1 MHSTGF
7 DLTEMLAAIDSVL
20 DDFQLTNTLNIILSS
35 LCGIVVIWH
44 FAQITIQ
51 NLLRGGEGFSFENY
65 KKPVFYLIMIAAWP
79 MLQEF
84 IIDASDS
91 IAYTITEQQQQ
102 AYNINEQN
110 YQKIDDTMT
119 EIEERFETTE
129 KIGNSENSG
138 PLDYMAFQ
146 ISIFDDRIILSALQS
161 VYKTALMLD
170 SFLYVMFY
178 FFSKLWLKITLLG
191 GGIAF
196 TVSLLTG
203 GWTVL
208 INWAKTVLSVSLW
221 IPVSALLMSLI
232 NSVLLKIL
240 NEMTPEFPSGT
251 DVNAVEL
258 ALAPNMILGSLNGFI
273 LIFVVLTLVFFG
285 FKLIILS
292 KVPAIVSGWISGGS
306 SVSGGFSASFIP
318 VSVGKTVAKSAG
330 GAASSAMSGGAD
342 GFKK

>member
-1 MHSTGF
+1 MVNTGF
-7 DLTEMLAAIDSVL
+7 DLTDILGAVDDVL
-20 DDFQLTNTLNIILSS
+20 DNFELTKTLNIILSS
-35 LCGIVVIWH
+35 ICGIVVIWH
-44 FAQITIQ
+44 FAQVTIQ

-65 KKPVFYLIMIAAWP
+65 KKPVFYLIMIAGWP
-79 MLQEF
+79 LLQDF

-91 IAYTITEQQQQ
+91 IAYTIVEQQEQ

-110 YQKIDDTMT
+110 FQKIDDTMN
-119 EIEERFETTE
+119 EIIERVETAQ

-138 PLDYMAFQ
+138 PIDYMAFQ
-146 ISIFDDRIILSALQS
+146 ISILDDRIILSALQS
-161 VYKTALMLD
+161 IYKTALMFD

-196 TVSLLTG
+196 TVSILTG

-232 NSVLLKIL
+232 NSILLKIL
-240 NEMTPEFPSGT
+240 NEMSPVFPEGT
-251 DVNAVEL
+251 DVSAAEMTTAV
-258 ALAPNMILGSLNGFI
+258 NDIIISLIGFV
-273 LIFVVLTLVFFG
+273 LTFVVLTLVFFG

-292 KVPAIVSGWISGGS
+292 KVPSIVSGWISGGS
-306 SVSGGFSASFIP
+306 SVSGGFSAAFIP

-330 GAASSAMSGGAD
+330 GAATSAMSGG
-342 GFKK
+342 FKK

>member
-1 MHSTGF
+1 MHNTGF
-7 DLTEMLAAIDSVL
+7 NLTDIISAIDGVL
-20 DDFQLTNTLNIILSS
+20 DNFEITDTLNIILSA
-35 LCGIVVIWH
+35 LCAIVVVWQFSH
-44 FAQITIQ
+44 VTIQ

-65 KKPVFYLIMIAAWP
+65 KKPVFYLIMIAGWP
-79 MLQEF
+79 MLQNF

-102 AYNINEQN
+102 AYTINEQN
-110 YQKIDDTMT
+110 YQKIDDTMN
-119 EIEERFETTE
+119 EIEARFETTE
-129 KIGNSENSG
+129 KIGNSENAG
-138 PLDYMAFQ
+138 PFDYMAFQ
-146 ISIFDDRIILSALQS
+146 VSILDERIMLGALQA
-161 VYKTALMLD
+161 VYKTALMFD
-170 SFLYVMFY
+170 SLLYVMFY

-232 NSVLLKIL
+232 NSILLKIL
-240 NEMTPEFPSGT
+240 NEMTPEFPTGT
-251 DVNAVEL
+251 DVDSADL
-258 ALAPNMILGSLNGFI
+258 ALAPVEIMNSLTEFI
-273 LIFVVLTLVFFG
+273 LTFVVLTLVFLG

-292 KVPAIVSGWISGGS
+292 KVPSIVSGWISGGS

-318 VSVGKTVAKSAG
+318 VSIGKTVAKSAT
-330 GAASSAMSGGAD
+330 GAATSAMSGGAE